1 MPQLQYY
8 PVRETLFSAEAGT
21 RYVSFGLRCC
31 APEQGV
37 PQLAFIPDV
46 SCDEIFVRGLADR
59 FTRHPLLNPD
69 QPHKTA
75 PKRLYSRSGALFI
88 LFVRSVLGPSP
99 APCSFCRM
107 KPCRH

>member
-59 FTRHPLLNPD
+59 LPGISYHPVIFSTRCWIPF
-69 QPHKTA
+69 A
-75 PKRLYSRSGALFI
+75 ESR
-88 LFVRSVLGPSP
+88 P
-99 APCSFCRM
+99 AA
-107 KPCRH
+107 

>member
-46 SCDEIFVRGLADR
+46 SSLR
-59 FTRHPLLNPD
+59 
-69 QPHKTA
+69 
-75 PKRLYSRSGALFI
+75 RSSWRDA
-88 LFVRSVLGPSP
+88 RP
-99 APCSFCRM
+99 
-107 KPCRH
+107 

>member
-46 SCDEIFVRGLADR
+46 SCDEIFVRGLTDR
-59 FTRHPLLNPD
+59 FTRHQLSPCHFLD
-69 QPHKTA
+69 A
-75 PKRLYSRSGALFI
+75 
-88 LFVRSVLGPSP
+88 VLDSL
-99 APCSFCRM
+99 C
-107 KPCRH
+107 